1 MTALD
6 DRPIAPAVPPRPA
19 RRTPSDALHADLI
32 TASNLL
38 LDAAGTSEWSA
49 LDALSLLVGA
59 LVNAMPP
66 SSRPLSKHG
75 LIDLVGRVAG
85 GLGGHLSTNRSTTAL
100 MQALKDYPDEIE
112 HAMGEAI
119 AASRAFKEARGSMRE
134 ELSEAEFETTVLDLA
149 ELGIGAGR

>member
-6 DRPIAPAVPPRPA
+6 DRPVAPTVPPRPA

-32 TASNLL
+32 AASNSL
-38 LDAAGTSEWSA
+38 LDAAATSEWTA

-59 LVNAMPP
+59 LINAMPP

-75 LIDLVGRVAG
+75 LVDLVGHVAG
-85 GLGGHLSTNRSTTAL
+85 GLGGRLSTDRSITAL
-100 MQALKDYPDEIE
+100 MQLLEDRPDEIE
-112 HAMGEAI
+112 QAMAAAI

>member
-6 DRPIAPAVPPRPA
+6 DRPIAPTALPRPA

-32 TASNLL
+32 AASNSL
-38 LDAAGTSEWSA
+38 LDAAASSEWSA
-49 LDALSLLVGA
+49 LDALGLLVGA

-75 LIDLVGRVAG
+75 LIGLVERVAG
-85 GLGGHLSTNRSTTAL
+85 GLGGRLSADRSTSAL
-100 MQALKDYPDEIE
+100 MQLFEDRPDEIE
-112 HAMGEAI
+112 QAMAAAI
-119 AASRAFKEARGSMRE
+119 AAARALREARGSMRE